1 MIPQEVIDRIC
12 DLDIVKVMEDEGLPL
27 KREGASFKCCCPFHN
42 EKTPSFVVTP
52 RNNFYHCFGCHEGG
66 GVIDFIM
73 KYRNLEF
80 IEAVEY
86 LAKRNGIEYEKREL
100 TADER
105 EARFR
110 QETLLIV
117 NKAAQDF
124 FKSKIGA
131 PAAKNYCSKRAW
143 SEELIEEFNIG
154 YAPTGNVLLKELK
167 KAGYKEEHLLKAGLI
182 KQNEDDGTYY
192 DTFRERIV
200 FPITDKAGRILGFSG
215 RYIGSSEKK
224 EIPKYLNTA
233 ETEIFTKGKQ
243 LFGHYQAY
251 RKISTTETVFL
262 VEGNPDVIRMHEVG
276 ATHTV
281 APLGTSLT
289 DEQIKELA
297 KKARTFILVG
307 DSDEAGIN
315 AVIKH
320 GKKIIEQGLNCRVMP
335 IIEGKDADEYFSIRK
350 KEFDDYYAA
359 NCRDFIPWL
368 AERMLSGKKSQS
380 EISTVITEIAGL
392 MAYCKDD
399 NIVKMHLEQFTS
411 KYKHGAIWR
420 GEYHKAKSKLD
431 RQAIKEETGSEETI
445 AQYGFFVRNNCYFGI
460 SDKSGDKIWSNFVL
474 KPILHVKDEKNAR
487 RIFLMVNALGQE
499 AVIKLK
505 QSELVSFTDFKTRI
519 ESAGNFIW
527 EAGQPELQTLK
538 KYLYSETPS
547 ADEIKQLGWQKRYG
561 FFAWGNGGMDGGAFE
576 KADKFGVVS
585 IQDRK
590 YYIPGNALD
599 TMDNTQGYQL
609 MRRFVYAE
617 SSSITLNEFATKLIG
632 VFGNNAKVGLCF
644 LLATLFKD
652 IVTSVTTSFPI
663 LNLFGPKGT
672 GKSEMGHALV
682 SFFMPNYEA
691 PNINSSTKAALAE
704 AVAEVSNALVHLD
717 EYKNN
722 LDLDK
727 REFLKGIWDGTGR
740 SRINIDNDK
749 KRETTAVDSGVIMS
763 GQEMPTAD
771 IALFSRLIFLTFAK
785 AQFNDEEKRRFEELQ
800 RIQKKGLTHLTA
812 EILKLRNYF
821 QGNFRAA
828 WDEALS
834 DMNERVRDYSIEDRT
849 LRNWVVALSA
859 FRCLEKK
866 LQLPMSYGEMLQICA
881 DGCRDQ
887 NAKTLQNNEL
897 SGFWDTL
904 DILVSSSKVWINV
917 DYRIEVGK
925 NKEHPIREGAP
936 VFLRS
941 DKRYLFLSFSRVAS
955 LYSKETRDSGSKS
968 IPSESL
974 KFYLEKSDEFLGTA
988 KSVRFKM
995 VDTPQGYIGATSSKT
1010 KVTSAMI
1017 FDYDAI
1023 IEKYGIDIDIVTDN
1037 NSQDEEKEDQKTPST
1052 PPPPS
1057 ISFPEDDED

>member
-12 DLDIVKVMEDEGLPL
+12 DLDIVKVIEEEGLPL
-27 KREGASFKCCCPFHN
+27 KKKGASWECCCPFHN
-42 EKTPSFVVTP
+42 EKTPSFSVSP
-52 RNNFYHCFGCHEGG
+52 SKNIYKCFGCGEGG

-73 KYRNLEF
+73 KFKNLEF
-80 IEAVEY
+80 LDAVEY
-86 LAKRNGIEYEKREL
+86 LATRHHIEYEKKEP
-100 TADER
+100 TAEER

-117 NKAAQDF
+117 NRAAQDF
-124 FKSKIGA
+124 FSSRMDAPVAVDYCRRRDWSK
-131 PAAKNYCSKRAW
+131 
-143 SEELIEEFNIG
+143 ELIETFHIG
-154 YAPTGNVLLKELK
+154 YAPAGNQLMKVLT
-167 KAGYKEEHLLKAGLI
+167 KAGHKRDILLQAGLI
-182 KQNEDDGTYY
+182 KQNPDTGDYY
-192 DTFRERIV
+192 DTFRDRIV
-200 FPITDKAGRILGFSG
+200 FPITDKSGRILGFSG
-215 RYIGSSEKK
+215 RYIGTKVDA
-224 EIPKYLNTA
+224 PKYLNTA

-251 RKISTTETVFL
+251 KEIANTERVYL
-262 VEGNPDVIRMHEVG
+262 VEGNPDVVRMHEVG
-276 ATHTV
+276 ARNTV
-281 APLGTSLT
+281 APLGTALT
-289 DEQIKELA
+289 QDQVKELA

-307 DSDEAGIN
+307 DTDEAGIK
-315 AVIKH
+315 AVLDH
-320 GKKIIEQGLNCRVMP
+320 GRMIVKMGLNCRVMP
-335 IIEGKDADEYFSIRK
+335 IVEGKDPDEYFKIRK
-350 KEFDDYYAA
+350 KEFEAYASQETL
-359 NCRDFIPWL
+359 DFIPWL
-368 AERMLSGKKSQS
+368 TDRMMSGKKSPS
-380 EISTVITEIAGL
+380 EISDVITEIAAL
-392 MAYCKDD
+392 IAHCKDD
-399 NIVKMHLEQFTS
+399 NVVKMYLEQFTS
-411 KYKHGAIWR
+411 KYKHGTIWK
-420 GEYHKAKSKLD
+420 GEYHKAKGKLD
-431 RQAIKEETGSEETI
+431 RKSIKETGSEEMI
-445 AQYGFFVRNNCYFGI
+445 SNYGFFIQHNCYYGV
-460 SDKSGDKIWSNFVL
+460 SDRSGENIWSNFVM

-487 RIFLMVNALGQE
+487 RIFLMVNAIGQE
-499 AVIKLK
+499 VVIKFK
-505 QSELVSFTDFKTRI
+505 QSELVSFADFKTRI

-527 EAGQPELQTLK
+527 EAGQPELQALK
-538 KYLYSETPS
+538 KYLYSETDS

-561 FFAWGNGGMDGGAFE
+561 FFAWGNGGMDGGHFE
-576 KADKFGVVS
+576 KADKFGVVTL
-585 IQDRK
+585 QDRK

-599 TMDNTQGYQL
+599 TIDNTQGYQL

-617 SSSITLNEFATKLIG
+617 SNNITLNEFAGKLIG

-652 IVTSVTTSFPI
+652 IVTSITTSFPI

-704 AVAEVSNALVHLD
+704 VVAEVSNALVHLD

-771 IALFSRLIFLTFAK
+771 IALFSRLIFLTFSK
-785 AQFNDEEKRRFEELQ
+785 SQFNDDEKRRFEELQ

-812 EILKLRNYF
+812 EILKFRNYF
-821 QGNFRAA
+821 QQNFRVA
-828 WDEALS
+828 WDETLT
-834 DMNERVRDYSIEDRT
+834 DMNDIVRDHNIEDRT
-849 LRNWVVALSA
+849 LRNWVTALAA

-866 LQLPMSYGEMLQICA
+866 LELPMSYGEMLKICA

-917 DYRIEVGK
+917 DYRIEAGK
-925 NKEHPIREGAP
+925 DREHPIREGSP
-936 VFLRS
+936 VHLRS

-968 IPSESL
+968 IPAESL

-988 KSVRFKM
+988 KSVRFRM
-995 VDTPQGYIGATSSKT
+995 VDTPQGYIGATSRKE
-1010 KVTSAMI
+1010 KVTTAMI

-1023 IEKYGIDIDIVTDN
+1023 IDKYGIDIDIVTESTTDN
-1037 NSQDEEKEDQKTPST
+1037 QEEERAPEV
-1052 PPPPS
+1052 PPPPA